1 MTKKNEWEIER
12 DMADTLRE
20 NAVKSLTS
28 DQLNAINKT
37 YKTLETVLS
46 NIKVMEDI
54 CLSDIRNLNNAFWKL
69 KHGFNLGDE

>member
-37 YKTLETVLS
+37 YKTLETVLD

>member
-46 NIKVMEDI
+46 NIKIMEDI
-54 CLSDIRNLNNAFWKL
+54 RLSDIRNLNNAFWKL
-69 KHGFNLGDE
+69 KHAFNLGDE

>member
-1 MTKKNEWEIER
+1 MGNRKRYGRYFKR
-12 DMADTLRE
+12 KS
-20 NAVKSLTS
+20 VKSLTS

-37 YKTLETVLS
+37 YKTLETVLD

>member
-12 DMADTLRE
+12 DMADALRE
-20 NAVKSLTS
+20 NAVKSLTA

-37 YKTLETVLS
+37 YKTLETVLD

>member
-37 YKTLETVLS
+37 YKTLETVL
-46 NIKVMEDI
+46 E
-54 CLSDIRNLNNAFWKL
+54 
-69 KHGFNLGDE
+69 

>member
-1 MTKKNEWEIER
+1 MTKKNKEQIEK
-12 DMADTLRE
+12 DGANALRE
-20 NAVKSLTS
+20 NLVKALTS
-28 DQLNAINKT
+28 DQLNAINTT

-54 CLSDIRNLNNAFWKL
+54 RLSDIRNLNDAFWKL

>member
-1 MTKKNEWEIER
+1 MTTKNEYEIER
-12 DMADTLRE
+12 DKADALRQK
-20 NAVKSLTS
+20 AMKSLTA
-28 DQLNAINKT
+28 DQIKALNKT
-37 YKTLETVLS
+37 YKTLETVLD

>member
-12 DMADTLRE
+12 DKADAFRKKSMT
-20 NAVKSLTS
+20 SLTA
-28 DQLNAINKT
+28 DQINAINKT
-37 YKTLETVLS
+37 YKTLETVLD

>member
-28 DQLNAINKT
+28 DQLNAINTT

-54 CLSDIRNLNNAFWKL
+54 CLSDIRNLNDAFWKL

>member
-28 DQLNAINKT
+28 DQINAINKT
-37 YKTLETVLS
+37 YKTLETVLD

>member
-54 CLSDIRNLNNAFWKL
+54 CLSDIRNLNDAFWKL